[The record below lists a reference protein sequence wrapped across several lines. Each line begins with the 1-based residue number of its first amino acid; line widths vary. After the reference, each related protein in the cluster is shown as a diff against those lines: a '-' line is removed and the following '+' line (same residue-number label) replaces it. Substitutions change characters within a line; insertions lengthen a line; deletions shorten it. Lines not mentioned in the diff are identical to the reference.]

1 MSCSLLAQHV
11 SKRFYDILLAP
22 PLSVTLNERTG
33 ISAAEMLMYMH
44 VYFLADPD
52 ADHREVRWP
61 RLVYVMPGTASGRL
75 LHDD

>member
-61 RLVYVMPGTASGRL
+61 QAVYITPVTAS
-75 LHDD
+75 